1 MAGAGGEPLAGAA
14 AQRRLIALLAILGVS
29 GPSGVSRDRILGLLW
44 AENEAERARGALAQA
59 LYHARRSLDCDDL
72 VIGRDPLRLN
82 RERMRVDAAE
92 LQEAIAAGALERAAE
107 LYAGP
112 FLDGFFLNGAPE
124 FERWAA
130 EQRSRYEAQMVKA
143 FERLAMDADARG
155 DRRAAVDWR
164 RRQAALHPLDSAAAL
179 QLMKAL
185 VAAGDRAGAL
195 QHARVHESLL
205 RDQLDVAPDAVVTK
219 FVAALRND
227 VAAPAAAVTQARP
240 AGHGPGVLDRA
251 QTSSAH
257 RVPGIG
263 DNAVEATDAPPAVPP
278 PQNIVRDEDPAP
290 RAGRGIIVRRIGLAA
305 LALAVAAVITTL
317 VTDRFTRLAPIAAE
331 AIGVAQPV
339 VIAPFRVAGA
349 DPSLGYLHEG
359 MVELLST
366 RLADDSS
373 ARSID
378 PGAVLGA
385 WRAAGLTTPNEGSRA
400 AALRVASGL
409 GASRVVFGSIVGTPS
424 RLVMTASLI
433 GVDDGAVIASATV
446 EGGSD
451 SLSALVDRLA
461 VELLA
466 VEAGERERLARN
478 TTPSLPALRAYLDG
492 QAEYRRGDHSAAMAH
507 YERALR
513 NDSTFALAALRLAV
527 SADRINDAEQHD
539 RALALAWSERAELS
553 EPDAAH
559 LLAFAGPRY
568 PAPSSELEQLAAWQ
582 QAVAH
587 APDRAEVW
595 YELGERYFH
604 YGAVLGLTDARARSS
619 AALRRALALDPA
631 HVPARR
637 LLVLLAARLGDTT
650 ALAELATPAALRDSM
665 GGQEPFVRWRVAI
678 ARIDQ
683 AELRR
688 IRAAIPAMNRPNLR
702 AIAMATQ
709 FDAVGMEDGERA
721 IRVARLAPG
730 PRAAEQLDALLAEH
744 SLALNEG
751 RPVLALD
758 VTEQLQDAQPGWR
771 AHLRLRILD
780 AIYSEGDPEV
790 AEEAAE
796 LLSVRVGRG
805 TAASPTD
812 EAVRLADACVVAQW
826 RLARGELRGVA
837 QIVAMLRSAGVPR
850 VAVPIGAN
858 PLACAG
864 IVDAT
869 MAVMTGKPDALQR
882 VEQLDSLMLS
892 GPAVGD
898 ASTYAHLAVARLY
911 DRLGKPD
918 RALAAIRR
926 RPYMTGWPRYLA
938 TTRREEGLLA
948 VRIGERERA
957 LMSFRQ
963 YLALTREPEAR
974 VRPLVASVRREVAKL
989 EQER

>member
-1 MAGAGGEPLAGAA
+1 MVDAAGEPLGGAA
-14 AQRRLIALLAILGVS
+14 AQRRLLALLAILGVS
-29 GPSGVSRDRILGLLW
+29 GPGGVSRDRILGLLW

-72 VIGRDPLRLN
+72 ILGRDNLRLN
-82 RERMRVDAAE
+82 PERIRVDAAE
-92 LQEAIAAGALERAAE
+92 LQEAIAGGALERAAE

-130 EQRSRYEAQMVKA
+130 DQRNHYEAQMVKA
-143 FERLAMDADARG
+143 FERLAVDADARR
-155 DRRAAVDWR
+155 DRRAAVAWR

-179 QLMKAL
+179 QLMKTL

-195 QHARVHESLL
+195 QHARIHETLL
-205 RDQLDVAPDAVVTK
+205 RDQLDVAPDAAVTK
-219 FVAALRND
+219 FVADLRNHA
-227 VAAPAAAVTQARP
+227 VAPAAAIAELRP
-240 AGHGPGVLDRA
+240 A
-251 QTSSAH
+251 
-257 RVPGIG
+257 
-263 DNAVEATDAPPAVPP
+263 DAPPAAQPAERP
-278 PQNIVRDEDPAP
+278 RDIEADEESAP
-290 RAGRGIIVRRIGLAA
+290 RFGQGAIVRRAGWAV
-305 LALAVAAVITTL
+305 LALAVVALIAML
-317 VTDRFTRLAPIAAE
+317 VAGRSTQLAPAA
-331 AIGVAQPV
+331 AGATGVAQPV
-339 VIAPFRVAGA
+339 VIAPFRVVGA
-349 DPSLGYLHEG
+349 DPSLGYLREG
-359 MVELLST
+359 MVELLSA

-385 WRAAGLTTPNEGSRA
+385 WRTAGLATANEVPRA
-400 AALRVASGL
+400 AALKVAGEL
-409 GASRVVFGSIVGTPS
+409 GASRVVFGSVVGTPS
-424 RLVMTASLI
+424 RLVMTASVI
-433 GVDDGAVIASATV
+433 DVDDGAVIASATV

-478 TTPSLPALRAYLDG
+478 TTPSLAALRAYLDG

-513 NDSTFALAALRLAV
+513 SDSTFALAALRLAV

-539 RALALAWSERAELS
+539 RALALAWAERGELS

-568 PAPSSELEQLAAWQ
+568 PAPSPELEQLAAWQ

-604 YGAVLGLTDARARSS
+604 YGALLGLADARARSS
-619 AALRRALALDPA
+619 AALRRALALDPE
-631 HVPARR
+631 HVLARR

-650 ALAELATPAALRDSM
+650 TLDELATPAALRDSM
-665 GGQEPFVRWRVAI
+665 GGQEPFVRWRVAV
-678 ARIDQ
+678 ARNDQ
-683 AELRR
+683 AELRQ
-688 IRAAIPAMNRPNLR
+688 IRTAISDMSRPNLR

-709 FDAVGMEDGERA
+709 FDAVGVEDAERA
-721 IRVARLAPG
+721 IRVSRRARS
-730 PRAAEQLDALLAEH
+730 PRASEQLDALLAEH

-812 EAVRLADACVVAQW
+812 EAIRLADACVVAQW
-826 RLARGELRGVA
+826 RLARGEVRGVA
-837 QIVAMLRSAGVPR
+837 QIVSMLRSAGVPR

-869 MAVMTGKPDALQR
+869 MSVVMQRPDALQR

-898 ASTYAHLAVARLY
+898 ASTYAHLAVARLFE
-911 DRLGKPD
+911 RLGKPE
-918 RALAAIRR
+918 RALSAIRR

-938 TTRREEGLLA
+938 TSRREEGLLA
-948 VRIGERERA
+948 ARVGERDRA
-957 LMSFRQ
+957 LMAFRQ
-963 YLALTREPEAR
+963 YLALTRDPEAR
-974 VRPLVASVRREVAKL
+974 VQPLVAAVRREVAKL
-989 EQER
+989 ERER

>member
-1 MAGAGGEPLAGAA
+1 MVDAAGEPLAGAA
-14 AQRRLIALLAILGVS
+14 AQRRLLALLAILGTAGS
-29 GPSGVSRDRILGLLW
+29 GGVSRDRILGLLW

-59 LYHARRSLDCDDL
+59 LYHARRSLDCEDL
-72 VIGRDPLRLN
+72 VIGRDHLRLN
-82 RERMRVDAAE
+82 PERMRVDAAE
-92 LQEAIAAGALERAAE
+92 LQEAIAGGALERAAE
-107 LYAGP
+107 LYRGP
-112 FLDGFFLNGAPE
+112 FLDGFFLSGAPE
-124 FERWAA
+124 FERWVA

-143 FERLAMDADARG
+143 FERLALDADSRG
-155 DRRAAVDWR
+155 DRRATVDWR
-164 RRQAALHPLDSAAAL
+164 RRQAALHPLDTAAAL
-179 QLMKAL
+179 HLMKAL
-185 VAAGDRAGAL
+185 VAAGDRTGAI
-195 QHARVHESLL
+195 QYARVHEALL
-205 RDQLDVAPDAVVTK
+205 RDQLDVAPDAAVAR
-219 FVAALRND
+219 FVADLRNDAVAPAPAPGPAKAAVAPRVVSPEETPADVAHHD
-227 VAAPAAAVTQARP
+227 VAAPR
-240 AGHGPGVLDRA
+240 L
-251 QTSSAH
+251 
-257 RVPGIG
+257 
-263 DNAVEATDAPPAVPP
+263 
-278 PQNIVRDEDPAP
+278 
-290 RAGRGIIVRRIGLAA
+290 GRGIVRPVTWAA
-305 LALAVAAVITTL
+305 LALTVVVVTTTL
-317 VTDRFTRLAPIAAE
+317 IAGRSTRFAPAAAE
-331 AIGVAQPV
+331 AVGVAQPV
-339 VIAPFRVAGA
+339 VIAPFRVVGA
-349 DPSLGYLHEG
+349 DPSLGYLREG

-366 RLADDSS
+366 RLADDSN

-385 WRAAGLTTPNEGSRA
+385 WRVAGLTTAAEVPRA
-400 AALRVASGL
+400 AALRVAGGL
-409 GASRVVFGSIVGTPS
+409 GASRVVFGSVVGTPS
-424 RLVMTASLI
+424 RLVMTASVI
-433 GVDDGAVIASATV
+433 AVEDGAVIASATV
-446 EGGSD
+446 EGGAD

-466 VEAGERERLARN
+466 VEAGERDRLARN
-478 TTPSLPALRAYLDG
+478 TTPSLPALRAYLEG
-492 QAEYRRGDHSAAMAH
+492 QAEYRRGDHSAALVH
-507 YERALR
+507 FERALR
-513 NDSTFALAALRLAV
+513 SDSTFALAALRLAV

-539 RALALAWSERAELS
+539 RALALAWSERGELS

-582 QAVAH
+582 RAVAH

-604 YGAVLGLTDARARSS
+604 YGAVLGLTDSRARSS

-637 LLVLLAARLGDTT
+637 LLVLLAARLGDTA

-678 ARIDQ
+678 ARNDL
-683 AELRR
+683 AELQR
-688 IRAAIPAMNRPNLR
+688 IRAAIPAMSRPNLR

-709 FDAVGMEDGERA
+709 FDAVGVEDADRA
-721 IRVARLAPG
+721 IRVTRLTRS

-780 AIYSEGDPEV
+780 AIYSEGDPDV

-796 LLSVRVGRG
+796 QLSVRVSRG
-805 TAASPTD
+805 PAASPTD
-812 EAVRLADACVVAQW
+812 EAIRLADACVVAQW

-837 QIVAMLRSAGVPR
+837 QIVTTLRSAGVPR

-864 IVDAT
+864 IIDAT
-869 MAVMTGKPDALQR
+869 MSVMTRQPDALQR

-911 DRLGKPD
+911 QRLGKPD
-918 RALAAIRR
+918 RALAAVRR

-938 TTRREEGLLA
+938 TSRREEGLLA
-948 VRIGERERA
+948 ARVGERERA
-957 LMSFRQ
+957 LTSFRQ
-963 YLALTREPEAR
+963 YLALARDPEAR
-974 VRPLVASVRREVAKL
+974 VQPLVAAVRVEAARLERE
-989 EQER
+989 R

>member
-1 MAGAGGEPLAGAA
+1 MTDAAGEPLAGAA
-14 AQRRLIALLAILGVS
+14 AQRRLLALLAILGTAGS
-29 GPSGVSRDRILGLLW
+29 GGVSRDRILGLLW
-44 AENEAERARGALAQA
+44 AENEADRARGALAQA
-59 LYHARRSLDCDDL
+59 LYHARRSLDCEDL
-72 VIGRDPLRLN
+72 VIGRDHLRLN
-82 RERMRVDAAE
+82 PERMRVDAAE
-92 LQEAIAAGALERAAE
+92 LQEAIAGGALERAAE
-107 LYAGP
+107 LYRGP
-112 FLDGFFLNGAPE
+112 FLDGFFLSGAPE
-124 FERWAA
+124 FERWVA

-143 FERLAMDADARG
+143 FERLALDADSRG
-155 DRRAAVDWR
+155 DCRATVDWR
-164 RRQAALHPLDSAAAL
+164 RRQAALHPLDTAAAL
-179 QLMKAL
+179 HLMKAL
-185 VAAGDRAGAL
+185 VAAGDRMGAL
-195 QHARVHESLL
+195 QHARVHEALL
-205 RDQLDVAPDAVVTK
+205 RDQLDVAPDAAVTR
-219 FVAALRND
+219 FVADLRND
-227 VAAPAAAVTQARP
+227 VVAPAPAPSKAAGARP
-240 AGHGPGVLDRA
+240 VVSPEETPRDI
-251 QTSSAH
+251 AH
-257 RVPGIG
+257 QDVAASRI
-263 DNAVEATDAPPAVPP
+263 
-278 PQNIVRDEDPAP
+278 
-290 RAGRGIIVRRIGLAA
+290 GRGIVRRVAWAA
-305 LALAVAAVITTL
+305 LALTVVVVTTTL
-317 VTDRFTRLAPIAAE
+317 LAGRSTRLAPVAAE
-331 AIGVAQPV
+331 AVGVAQPV
-339 VIAPFRVAGA
+339 VIAPFRVVGA
-349 DPSLGYLHEG
+349 EPSLGYLREG

-366 RLADDSS
+366 RLAADSN

-385 WRAAGLTTPNEGSRA
+385 WRVAGLTTAAEVPRA
-400 AALRVASGL
+400 AALKVARGL
-409 GASRVVFGSIVGTPS
+409 GASRVVFGSVVGTPS
-424 RLVMTASLI
+424 RLVMTASVI
-433 GVDDGAVIASATV
+433 TVEDGAVIASATV
-446 EGGSD
+446 EGGAD

-466 VEAGERERLARN
+466 VEAGERDRLARN
-478 TTPSLPALRAYLDG
+478 TTPSLPALRAYLEG
-492 QAEYRRGDHSAAMAH
+492 QAEYRRGDHSAALPH
-507 YERALR
+507 FERALR
-513 NDSTFALAALRLAV
+513 SDSTFALAALRLAV

-539 RALALAWSERAELS
+539 RALALAWSERGELS

-582 QAVAH
+582 RAVAH

-604 YGAVLGLTDARARSS
+604 YGAVLGLTDSRARSS

-637 LLVLLAARLGDTT
+637 LLALLAARLGDTA

-678 ARIDQ
+678 ARNDL
-683 AELRR
+683 AELQR
-688 IRAAIPAMNRPNLR
+688 IRAAIPAMSRPNLR

-709 FDAVGMEDGERA
+709 FDAVGVEDAERA
-721 IRVARLAPG
+721 IRVTRLTRS

-780 AIYSEGDPEV
+780 AIYSEGDPYV

-796 LLSVRVGRG
+796 QLSVRVSRG
-805 TAASPTD
+805 TAASPTE
-812 EAVRLADACVVAQW
+812 EAIRLADACVVAQW

-837 QIVAMLRSAGVPR
+837 QIVTTLRSAGVPR

-864 IVDAT
+864 IIDAT
-869 MAVMTGKPDALQR
+869 MSVMTRQPDALQR

-911 DRLGKPD
+911 QRLGRPD
-918 RALAAIRR
+918 RALAAVRR

-938 TTRREEGLLA
+938 TSRREEGLLA
-948 VRIGERERA
+948 ARAGERERA
-957 LMSFRQ
+957 LTSFRQ
-963 YLALTREPEAR
+963 YLALARDPESR
-974 VRPLVASVRREVAKL
+974 VQPLVTAVRVEVAKL
-989 EQER
+989 ERER